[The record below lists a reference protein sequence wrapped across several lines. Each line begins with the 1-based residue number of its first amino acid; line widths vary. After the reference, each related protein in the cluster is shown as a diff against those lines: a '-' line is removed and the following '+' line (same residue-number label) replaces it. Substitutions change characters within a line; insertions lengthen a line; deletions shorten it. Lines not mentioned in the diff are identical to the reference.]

1 MFLSMISAFS
11 WMLTKT
17 LFTFGYVSAILML
30 LELLQLK
37 TILRLV
43 LLLLSITINTTRKG
57 FE

>member
-1 MFLSMISAFS
+1 MISAFS